1 MVDRYGNFLIVRVD
15 DDGGSTSD
23 KFVRKLSEK
32 IALDVPGVE
41 RVYAL
46 LAPPHRGKGA
56 AAPRR
61 PELIF
66 PVGCDDDPNEFE
78 GIENGVIHNLTIG
91 GGSFSTGLFLDQ
103 RDLRAW
109 MKREFSV
116 VENDRM
122 LNLFAH
128 AGSFGR
134 AVWENMEV
142 TNVDLSKGWLDRFDV
157 QGGGGGGHR
166 NLKGDVFEWLGRL
179 KRRGET
185 FDVVVVDPPSTS
197 IGTKKK
203 RFSVNKDFGMLVR
216 QSVHLV
222 SPKGGWLILITNLR
236 SMKQERFVEICEEGV
251 RAGGRRG
258 TSVALARPQ
267 MDFQMG
273 SEKGEMD
280 VKTLI
285 VKVQKI

>member
-1 MVDRYGNFLIVRVD
+1 M
-15 DDGGSTSD
+15 
-23 KFVRKLSEK
+23 
-32 IALDVPGVE
+32 
-41 RVYAL
+41 
-46 LAPPHRGKGA
+46 
-56 AAPRR
+56 
-61 PELIF
+61 
-66 PVGCDDDPNEFE
+66 
-78 GIENGVIHNLTIG
+78 
-91 GGSFSTGLFLDQ
+91 
-103 RDLRAW
+103 
-109 MKREFSV
+109 
-116 VENDRM
+116 
-122 LNLFAH
+122 
-128 AGSFGR
+128 
-134 AVWENMEV
+134 
-142 TNVDLSKGWLDRFDV
+142 
-157 QGGGGGGHR
+157 
-166 NLKGDVFEWLGRL
+166 KGDVFEWLGRL

-236 SMKQERFVEICEEGV
+236 SMKQARFVEICEEGV